1 MSEHEE
7 FWDARYS
14 ESQRIWS
21 GEPNT
26 MLVTEVEGMAPGRAL
41 DLGCGEGGDV
51 VWLARRGWRVTGV
64 DVSRVALERAG
75 EHAKEAGVADLVD
88 LQWHQLG
95 ESFPEGEFDLVSAAY
110 LHSTVEMSREAILR
124 AAAAA
129 VAPGGVLL
137 VLGHSGWA
145 SWQHTPPHDVHLP
158 TPQEVHDSLGLAQ
171 GEWVVERSG
180 EFERSQNGPDGE
192 PGTRTDNV
200 LRVRRLLA

>member
-7 FWDARYS
+7 FWDARYN
-14 ESQRIWS
+14 ESRRIWS

-26 MLVTEVEGMAPGRAL
+26 MLVTEVEGMTPGRAL

-51 VWLARRGWRVTGV
+51 VWLARQGWRVTGV
-64 DVSRVALERAG
+64 DVSRVALERAS
-75 EHAKEAGVADLVD
+75 EHAKEAGVADRVD

-145 SWQHTPPHDVHLP
+145 SWQHEPMPGVHFP
-158 TPQEVHDSLGLAQ
+158 TPLEVYEALELPS
-171 GEWVVERSG
+171 GEWTLERNA
-180 EFERSQNGPDGE
+180 EFQRSQNGPDGK

-200 LRVRRLLA
+200 LRARRNAA

>member
-14 ESQRIWS
+14 ESTRIWS

-88 LQWHQLG
+88 LRWHQLG

-145 SWQHTPPHDVHLP
+145 TWQHTPPPGVHFP
-158 TPQEVHDSLGLAQ
+158 TPQEVYDSLGLAQ

-200 LRVRRLLA
+200 LRVRRLPA

>member
-14 ESQRIWS
+14 ESRRIWS
-21 GEPNT
+21 GQPNT

-88 LQWHQLG
+88 LRWHQLG

-110 LHSTVEMSREAILR
+110 LHSKVEMSREKILR

-137 VLGHSGWA
+137 VLGHSGGA
-145 SWQHTPPHDVHLP
+145 SWQPVPPPDMHFP
-158 TPQEVHDSLGLAQ
+158 TPREVYDSLGLAQ
-171 GEWVVERSG
+171 GAWVLERSG

-200 LRVRRLLA
+200 LRVRRLPA